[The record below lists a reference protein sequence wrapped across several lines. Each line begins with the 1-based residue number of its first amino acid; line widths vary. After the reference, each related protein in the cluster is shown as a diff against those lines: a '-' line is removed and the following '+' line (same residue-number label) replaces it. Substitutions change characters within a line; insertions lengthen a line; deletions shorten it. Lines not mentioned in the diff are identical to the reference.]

1 MRNLYGSATEFPPE
15 SVRARNDSL
24 VAAGTAVARAF
35 DSDRTTLQ
43 EINMSKLGHVVEA
56 VEKYNQF
63 VLDEV
68 KRARTDRKFG
78 QQMIERWSEIK
89 AKTPIGTAPTGLKL
103 PRLALP
109 EIDEPGEI
117 TRYLLGDGLPGEFP
131 YLNGAYR
138 EMYLE
143 PLNELGT
150 ESGSYEKNGDG
161 KKAKLNGSAA
171 AAGASP
177 AMLKAR
183 QPTRLPPQETEEPT
197 RLFSGM
203 GLAEDTNERFHYL
216 GAHQRSKRLSTAFD
230 GLTLYGIDSDAP
242 GVFGKIGEG
251 GVAVDTVEDMERLY
265 AGFDM
270 GAPNFSASMTI
281 SGPAPIIMAMY
292 IAAAK
297 RRFGKAVVPKLRGT
311 IQADIFKEVQAQNE
325 TIFPVEA
332 SLRFLADMM
341 EYTTR
346 EMPRWYPVSISGYHI
361 GEAGSTPVQ
370 QAAYTLSNGF
380 AYAEM
385 MAARGIPVDEFGPRL
400 SFFLDCGLDVEYI
413 ALARVSRRI
422 WAIGMRDAF
431 GAGTKAQM
439 FKLHTQTSG
448 RSLVASEFKN
458 NLTRTAAEL
467 MLAYMNGTNSCH
479 SNSADEPFTTPS
491 EEWIRLAAH
500 GQAIL
505 LDESGIFKHTMN
517 MLSGSPGM
525 KAVERAVEAA
535 ILEEFR
541 QIEDLGGVVAAI
553 EHRYQRSQIQNAAHR
568 YEQQIYNGTRPII
581 ALNKYRNANEEPPE
595 IELAR
600 TPRTKQQL
608 QVDRLKVFKKK
619 NAAQAGK
626 ALEQLAAVVETDEN
640 CFPALLEAVEV
651 CSLGQISGRL
661 QEIVGRFRP
670 MV

>member
-1 MRNLYGSATEFPPE
+1 
-15 SVRARNDSL
+15 
-24 VAAGTAVARAF
+24 
-35 DSDRTTLQ
+35 
-43 EINMSKLGHVVEA
+43 MSKLGRVVEA
-56 VEKYNQF
+56 VENYNQH

-68 KRARTDRKFG
+68 QRARTDEKFG
-78 QQMIERWSEIK
+78 QEMLDRWQEIK
-89 AKTPIGTAPTGLKL
+89 SRIKTGTAPTGLKL

-117 TRYLLGDGLPGEFP
+117 ARYLLGEGLPGEFP
-131 YLNGAYR
+131 YTAGAYR

-143 PLNELGT
+143 PLREL
-150 ESGSYEKNGDG
+150 EAGSYGRNGKNGHG
-161 KKAKLNGSAA
+161 KNGHAKNGKNAA
-171 AAGASP
+171 KVATP
-177 AMLKAR
+177 K
-183 QPTRLPPQETEEPT
+183 PVEVEEPT
-197 RLFSGM
+197 RLFSGL
-203 GLAEDTNERFHYL
+203 GLAEDTNKRFHFL
-216 GAHQRSKRLSTAFD
+216 TGHQRSARLSTAFD
-230 GLTLYGIDSDAP
+230 GPTLYGIDSDAE

-251 GVAVDTVEDMERLY
+251 GLAIDTYEDMIRLY
-265 AGFDM
+265 DGFDM
-270 GAPNFSASMTI
+270 GSPHFSASMTI

-297 RRFGKAVVPKLRGT
+297 KRFGPEVVPNLRGT

-325 TIFPVEA
+325 TIFPTEA
-332 SLRFLADMM
+332 SLRFLCDMI
-341 EYTTR
+341 EWTSS
-346 EMPRWYPVSISGYHI
+346 EMPRWYPISISGYHI

-370 QAAYTLSNGF
+370 QAAYTVSNGF

-385 MAARGIPVDEFGPRL
+385 LAARGIPVDQFAPRL

-413 ALARVSRRI
+413 ALSRVSRRI
-422 WAIGMRDAF
+422 WAIGMRDVF
-431 GAGTKAQM
+431 GAGPKGQM

-448 RSLVASEFKN
+448 RSLVAAEFKN

-525 KAVERAVEAA
+525 KAVERAVEEAM
-535 ILEEFR
+535 LEEFR
-541 QIEDLGGVVAAI
+541 QIEEFGGVLPAI

-568 YEQQIYNGTRPII
+568 YEEQIYNGTRPII
-581 ALNKYRNANEEPPE
+581 ALTKYNDLKDEMPE
-595 IELAR
+595 VKMVR
-600 TPRTKQQL
+600 TPTAKKQL
-608 QVDRLKVFKKK
+608 QVDRLAKFKKR
-619 NAAQAGK
+619 NAEK
-626 ALEQLAAVVETDEN
+626 AERALDKLSDVVESGEN
-640 CFPALLEAVEV
+640 YFPTLIETVEV
-651 CSLGQISGRL
+651 CSLGQITGRL
-661 QEIVGRFRP
+661 QEVVGHFRP

>member
-1 MRNLYGSATEFPPE
+1 
-15 SVRARNDSL
+15 
-24 VAAGTAVARAF
+24 
-35 DSDRTTLQ
+35 
-43 EINMSKLGHVVEA
+43 MSKLGQVVEA
-56 VEKYNQF
+56 VDKYNTF
-63 VLDEV
+63 VEAEV
-68 KRARTDRKFG
+68 RRARTDKKFG
-78 QQMIERWSEIK
+78 QQMVNRWKEIK
-89 AKTPIGTAPTGLKL
+89 AKIPVGRAPTGLPL

-109 EIDEPGEI
+109 EIDEAGEI

-131 YLNGAYR
+131 FLNGAYR

-143 PLNELGT
+143 PMQTSAIETASL
-150 ESGSYEKNGDG
+150 EKNSHG
-161 KKAKLNGSAA
+161 KKSKMGGSKNGA
-171 AAGASP
+171 
-177 AMLKAR
+177 
-183 QPTRLPPQETEEPT
+183 QPPQAEEPT
-197 RLFSGM
+197 RLFSGLM
-203 GLAEDTNERFHYL
+203 LAEDTNERFHFL

-230 GLTLYGIDSDAP
+230 GPTLYGIDSDAD

-251 GVAVDTVEDMERLY
+251 GVAVDTVEDMVRLY
-265 AGFDM
+265 DGFDL
-270 GAPNFSASMTI
+270 GSPDFSASMTI

-297 RRFGKAVVPKLRGT
+297 RRFGSGIVPKLRGT

-332 SLRFLADMM
+332 SLRFLTDMM
-341 EYTTR
+341 EFTTR

-413 ALARVSRRI
+413 ALTRVSRRI

-431 GAGTKAQM
+431 GAGHKAQM
-439 FKLHTQTSG
+439 FKVHTQTSG
-448 RSLVASEFKN
+448 RSLVAAEFKN

-467 MLAYMNGTNSCH
+467 MLSYMNGTNSCH

-541 QIEDLGGVVAAI
+541 EIERLGGVMGAV
-553 EHRYQRSQIQNAAHR
+553 ENRYQRSQIQAAAHR
-568 YEQQIYNGTRPII
+568 YEQQIYDGTRPII
-581 ALNKYRNANEEPPE
+581 ALNKYRNERETMPE
-595 IELAR
+595 FELAR
-600 TPRTKQQL
+600 TPRAKQQL
-608 QVDRLKVFKKK
+608 QVDRLRKFKQK
-619 NAAQAGK
+619 NAVKAEK
-626 ALEQLAAVVETDEN
+626 ALEKLAAVVETDEN
-640 CFPALLEAVEV
+640 SFPALLEAAEV
-651 CSLGQISGRL
+651 CSLGQISNRL
-661 QEIVGRFRP
+661 QEVVGRFRP

>member
-1 MRNLYGSATEFPPE
+1 
-15 SVRARNDSL
+15 
-24 VAAGTAVARAF
+24 
-35 DSDRTTLQ
+35 
-43 EINMSKLGHVVEA
+43 MSKLGAVVES
-56 VEKYNQF
+56 VEKHERF
-63 VLDEV
+63 VLDQV
-68 KRARTDRKFG
+68 KRARADEAFG
-78 QQMIERWSEIK
+78 REMSERWNKIK
-89 AKTPIGTAPTGLKL
+89 AEIPISRAPTGLPL

-117 TRYLLGDGLPGEFP
+117 ARYLFGDGLPGEFP

-143 PLNELGT
+143 PLQEIET
-150 ESGSYEKNGDG
+150 ESYGNGANGHAKKNGVEPNG
-161 KKAKLNGSAA
+161 AK
-171 AAGASP
+171 P
-177 AMLKAR
+177 KP
-183 QPTRLPPQETEEPT
+183 QPQEEPT
-197 RLFSGM
+197 RLFSGLM
-203 GLAEDTNERFHYL
+203 LAEDTNKRFHFL
-216 GAHQRSKRLSTAFD
+216 SAHQRSKRLSTAFD
-230 GLTLYGIDSDAP
+230 GPTLYGIDSDAD

-251 GVAVDTVEDMERLY
+251 GVAVDTVEDMVRLY
-265 AGFDM
+265 DGFEL

-297 RRFGKAVVPKLRGT
+297 RRFGAKVVPNLRGT

-325 TIFPVEA
+325 TIFPTEA
-332 SLRFLADMM
+332 SLRFLLDMI
-341 EYTTR
+341 EWTT
-346 EMPRWYPVSISGYHI
+346 EHMPRWYPVSISGYHI

-385 MAARGIPVDEFGPRL
+385 LAARGVPVDQFAPRL

-413 ALARVSRRI
+413 ALSRVSRKI
-422 WAIGMRDAF
+422 WAIGMRDVF
-431 GAGTKAQM
+431 GASPRGQM

-448 RSLVASEFKN
+448 RSLIAAEFKN

-505 LDESGIFKHTMN
+505 LEESGIFKHTMN

-525 KAVERAVEAA
+525 KAVERAVEKA
-535 ILEEFR
+535 ILDEFR
-541 QIEDLGGVVAAI
+541 EIESLGGVMGAV
-553 EHRYQRSQIQNAAHR
+553 ENRYQRSQIQNAAHR
-568 YEQQIYNGTRPII
+568 YEQQIYNGTRPIVG
-581 ALNKYRNANEEPPE
+581 LTRYRDADEEPPK
-595 IELAR
+595 IELVR
-600 TPRTKQQL
+600 TPRAKQQL
-608 QVDRLKVFKKK
+608 QINRLKQFKKK
-619 NAAQAGK
+619 NANKAEK
-626 ALEQLAAVVETDEN
+626 ALDKLADVVEN
-640 CFPALLEAVEV
+640 GANSFPALLEAVEV
-651 CSLGQISGRL
+651 CSLGQISERL
-661 QEIVGRFRP
+661 QEIVGHFRP

>member
-1 MRNLYGSATEFPPE
+1 
-15 SVRARNDSL
+15 
-24 VAAGTAVARAF
+24 
-35 DSDRTTLQ
+35 
-43 EINMSKLGHVVEA
+43 MSKLGQVVEA
-56 VEKYNQF
+56 IEKYNQF
-63 VLDEV
+63 VLDQV
-68 KRARTDRKFG
+68 KRARADERFGREVMDRWNETK
-78 QQMIERWSEIK
+78 S
-89 AKTPIGTAPTGLKL
+89 KTAVTHTPTGLPL

-117 TRYLLGDGLPGEFP
+117 ARYLFGEGLPGEFP
-131 YLNGAYR
+131 FLNGVYR

-143 PLNELGT
+143 PIREI
-150 ESGSYEKNGDG
+150 EAGSFGKNGEG
-161 KKAKLNGSAA
+161 RNAESKKRKIDKKKIDNQ
-171 AAGASP
+171 P
-177 AMLKAR
+177 KA
-183 QPTRLPPQETEEPT
+183 EEPT
-197 RLFSGM
+197 RLFSGLM
-203 GLAEDTNERFHYL
+203 LAEDTNERFHFL
-216 GAHQRSKRLSTAFD
+216 TEHQRTHRLSTAFD
-230 GLTLYGIDSDAP
+230 GPTLYGIDSDAD

-251 GVAVDTVEDMERLY
+251 GVAIDTVEDMVRLY
-265 AGFDM
+265 DGFDL
-270 GAPNFSASMTI
+270 GSPDFSASMTI

-297 RRFGKAVVPKLRGT
+297 RRFGPKVVPKLRGT

-325 TIFPVEA
+325 TIFPTEA
-332 SLRFLADMM
+332 SLRFLTDMV
-341 EYTTR
+341 EFTTR
-346 EMPRWYPVSISGYHI
+346 EMPRWYPISISGYHI

-385 MAARGIPVDEFGPRL
+385 FAARGIPVDQFGPRL

-422 WAIGMRDAF
+422 WAIGMRNVF
-431 GAGTKAQM
+431 GAGARAQL

-448 RSLVASEFKN
+448 RSLIAAEFKN

-505 LDESGIFKHTMN
+505 LEESGIFKHTMN
-517 MLSGSPGM
+517 LLSGSPGM

-541 QIEDLGGVVAAI
+541 EIERLGGVLAAV
-553 EHRYQRSQIQNAAHR
+553 EDRFQRSQIQRAAHR
-568 YEQQIYNGTRPII
+568 YEQQIYDGTRPII
-581 ALNKYRNANEEPPE
+581 GLNKYRNGADDVPE
-595 IELAR
+595 VKLAR
-600 TPRTKQQL
+600 TPRAKQQL
-608 QVDRLKVFKKK
+608 QVDRLAKFKKK
-619 NAAQAGK
+619 NAAK
-626 ALEQLAAVVETDEN
+626 AKRALDKLADVVDRGDS

-651 CSLGQISGRL
+651 CSLGQITGRL

>member
-1 MRNLYGSATEFPPE
+1 
-15 SVRARNDSL
+15 
-24 VAAGTAVARAF
+24 
-35 DSDRTTLQ
+35 
-43 EINMSKLGHVVEA
+43 MSKLGQVVEA
-56 VEKYNQF
+56 VEKHGRF
-63 VLDEV
+63 VLEQV
-68 KRARTDRKFG
+68 ERARSDEKFG
-78 QQMIERWSEIK
+78 RELSERWQKTK
-89 AKTPIGTAPTGLKL
+89 AAIPISHAPTGLLL

-117 TRYLLGDGLPGEFP
+117 ARYLFGEGLPGEFP
-131 YLNGAYR
+131 FLNGAYR

-143 PLNELGT
+143 PLERVGI
-150 ESGSYEKNGDG
+150 EDGSYGNKKSPNGSQGQKNG
-161 KKAKLNGSAA
+161 
-171 AAGASP
+171 
-177 AMLKAR
+177 AR
-183 QPTRLPPQETEEPT
+183 PPEEPT
-197 RLFSGM
+197 RLFSGLM
-203 GLAEDTNERFHYL
+203 LAEDTNKRFHFL
-216 GAHQRSKRLSTAFD
+216 SAHQRSKRLSTAFD
-230 GLTLYGIDSDAP
+230 GPTLYGIDSDAD

-251 GVAVDTVEDMERLY
+251 GVAVDTVEDMVRLY
-265 AGFDM
+265 DGFDL
-270 GAPNFSASMTI
+270 GSPDFSASMTI

-297 RRFGKAVVPKLRGT
+297 RRFGADVVPKLRGT

-325 TIFPVEA
+325 TIFPIEA
-332 SLRFLADMM
+332 SLRFLCDMI
-341 EYTTR
+341 EWTAAN
-346 EMPRWYPVSISGYHI
+346 MPRWYPVSISGYHI

-380 AYAEM
+380 AYVDLL
-385 MAARGIPVDEFGPRL
+385 AARGIPVDQFGPRL

-413 ALARVSRRI
+413 ALARVSRKI
-422 WAIGMRDAF
+422 WAIGMRDVF
-431 GAGTKAQM
+431 SAGPRAQM

-448 RSLVASEFKN
+448 RSLIAAEFKN

-467 MLAYMNGTNSCH
+467 MHAQLKRTKPCH

-505 LDESGIFKHTMN
+505 LEESGIFKHTMN

-541 QIEDLGGVVAAI
+541 QIEELGGVLAAV
-553 EHRYQRSQIQNAAHR
+553 ENRYQRSQIQNAAHR
-568 YEQQIYNGTRPII
+568 YERQIYDGTRPIVG
-581 ALNKYRNANEEPPE
+581 LNRYRDGADEVPD

-600 TPRTKQQL
+600 TPNAKQQL
-608 QVDRLKVFKKK
+608 QINRLAKFKKK
-619 NAAQAGK
+619 NAEKAKRALQKLADIVERGK
-626 ALEQLAAVVETDEN
+626 N
-640 CFPALLEAVEV
+640 SFPALLEAAEV
-651 CSLGQISGRL
+651 CSLGQITARL

>member
-1 MRNLYGSATEFPPE
+1 
-15 SVRARNDSL
+15 
-24 VAAGTAVARAF
+24 
-35 DSDRTTLQ
+35 
-43 EINMSKLGHVVEA
+43 MSKLGRVVEA
-56 VEKYNQF
+56 VENYNKH
-63 VLDEV
+63 VLAEV
-68 KRARTDRKFG
+68 KRARSDKKFG
-78 QQMIERWSEIK
+78 KQMLDRWDELKRKIP
-89 AKTPIGTAPTGLKL
+89 TGRAPTGLEL

-109 EIDEPGEI
+109 EIDEAGEI
-117 TRYLLGDGLPGEFP
+117 ARYLLGDGLPGEFP

-143 PLNELGT
+143 PLKEVPM
-150 ESGSYEKNGDG
+150 EVGSFEKNGRG
-161 KKAKLNGSAA
+161 KNGHSKNGKSGIEKLA
-171 AAGASP
+171 
-177 AMLKAR
+177 
-183 QPTRLPPQETEEPT
+183 ETEEPT
-197 RLFSGM
+197 RLFSGL
-203 GLAEDTNERFHYL
+203 GLPDDTNKRFHFL

-230 GLTLYGIDSDAP
+230 GPTLYGIDSDAD

-270 GAPNFSASMTI
+270 GAANFSASMTI

-297 RRFGKAVVPKLRGT
+297 RRFGPNVVPKLRGT

-332 SLRFLADMM
+332 SLRFLGDMM

-385 MAARGIPVDEFGPRL
+385 MAARGISVDEFGPRL

-413 ALARVSRRI
+413 ALTRVSRRI

-431 GAGTKAQM
+431 GAGPKAQM
-439 FKLHTQTSG
+439 FKVHTQTSG
-448 RSLVASEFKN
+448 RSLIAAEFKN

-517 MLSGSPGM
+517 MLTGSPGM

-541 QIEDLGGVVAAI
+541 EIERLGGVMGAV
-553 EHRYQRSQIQNAAHR
+553 ENRYQRSQIQNAAHR
-568 YEQQIYNGTRPII
+568 YEQQIYDGTRPII
-581 ALNKYRNANEEPPE
+581 ALNKYRNAAEEPPE
-595 IELAR
+595 IELSR
-600 TPRTKQQL
+600 TSRAKQQL
-608 QVDRLKVFKKK
+608 QVDRLKKFKKK
-619 NAAQAGK
+619 NAAKAEK
-626 ALEQLAAVVETDEN
+626 ALDKLAAVVETEAN

-661 QEIVGRFRP
+661 QEVVGRFRP